1 MKAIV
6 NADKN
11 WGIGNSNELLFH
23 IPEDMKFFK
32 QKTMGN
38 VVVMGLATFL
48 SLPGQKA
55 LPDRVNIVIS
65 NDEKWSAPDVV
76 AVHSLD
82 ELFAELSRFDTNT
95 VFVCGG
101 ASIYEQLV
109 PYCDTVYVTK
119 VDSSKPADRFFPNL
133 DENPDWVLAKEG
145 EEMDFKGV
153 KYKFTTYKS
162 I

>member
-23 IPEDMKFFK
+23 IPDDMKFFK
-32 QKTMGN
+32 QKTIGN
-38 VVVMGLATFL
+38 VVVMGYATFL

-55 LPDRVNIVIS
+55 LPDRVNIVIC
-65 NDEKWSAPDVV
+65 NVEGWSAPDVIV
-76 AVHSLD
+76 VRSLD
-82 ELFAELSRFDTNT
+82 ELFAVLRRFDTNT
-95 VFVCGG
+95 VYVCGG

-119 VDSSKPADRFFPNL
+119 VDSSKPADKFFPDL
-133 DENPDWVLAKEG
+133 DKDPNWVLAKEG
-145 EEMDFKGV
+145 EEQEYKGV

>member
-6 NADKN
+6 CADKN

-32 QKTMGN
+32 HKTVGN
-38 VVVMGLATFL
+38 VVIMGRATFL

-55 LPDRVNIVIS
+55 LPDRVNIVITG
-65 NDEKWSAPDVV
+65 DEGWSAPDTIV
-76 AVHSLD
+76 VHSLD
-82 ELFAELSRFDTNT
+82 ELFAVLRRFDTNT
-95 VFVCGG
+95 VYVCGG

-109 PYCDTVYVTK
+109 PCCDTVYVTK
-119 VDSSKPADRFFPNL
+119 VDSSKPADRFFPDL
-133 DENPDWVLAKEG
+133 DKNPGWVLAEEG
-145 EEMDFKGV
+145 EKQEYKGV